1 MFYDE
6 RIESVKGKT
15 AKKCILMAVIVAF
28 IIGTLRILNVL
39 KNGYSKSNIWFVSI
53 EIAIILLGIIC
64 LVVGYILKKKI
75 GNDERGLFEELKFYN
90 KAFPIILIILFTL
103 FSIIFPISIYNN
115 HLIDRMPDTM
125 FGFIFIILIFT
136 DGIYAIY
143 SFKKED
149 IYFNYSFIDSNS
161 YYKCVLKKIR
171 KLTLSIL
178 IMFFISFFISL
189 FLMIYKNLKIDFML
203 HIFLNIIIA
212 YILMCFIASIIYLI
226 YSCLEKDS
234 YESKSFVS
242 KASIISLLITTVLHL
257 LWSLFVIN
265 INRLP
270 ISQANTLMIISSVG
284 SIVSLYIIFTLMIFL
299 TYFSYEYLKN
309 KTSNGVS
316 LACKII
322 LLSQVLAFFIDS
334 VLDVVKCILIPDIL
348 NNGTNLILSNVY
360 SYMDLFFNITTIIGI
375 SLLIIYLI
383 KDKTIHKMNFI
394 SIILLVI
401 FIGIRIF
408 LNTQINYVNVYV
420 YKLIGEFIILMYLSI
435 IVIYIGKKPYENEML

>member
-6 RIESVKGKT
+6 RIENVKGKT
-15 AKKCILMAVIVAF
+15 IKRCILIGVVISL
-28 IIGTLRILNVL
+28 IIGILRIINIL
-39 KNGYSKSNIWFVSI
+39 KNEYSKSNLWFVSV
-53 EIAIILLGIIC
+53 EISIVVLGIVC
-64 LVVGYILKKKI
+64 LIIGCVLKIRI
-75 GNDERGLFEELKFYN
+75 GNDERGSFQESRYYN
-90 KAFPIILIILFTL
+90 KAFPILLIITFII
-103 FSIIFPISIYNN
+103 FSIFFPISLYNN
-115 HLIDRMPDTM
+115 KSINSMPDIM

-149 IYFNYSFIDSNS
+149 IYFNYSFIDSDS
-161 YYKCVLKKIR
+161 YYKCVLKKIE
-171 KLTLSIL
+171 KFVLSIF
-178 IMFFISFFISL
+178 IMFVISFLISI
-189 FLMIYKNLKIDFML
+189 FLMIYKSIKMDFML
-203 HIFLNIIIA
+203 HLFLNIIIA
-212 YILMCFIASIIYLI
+212 YSLMCFIASIIYFI
-226 YSCLEKDS
+226 YSCLEKAS

-270 ISQANTLMIISSVG
+270 ISQANTLMIIFSVG

-309 KTSNGVS
+309 KTSKGVS
-316 LACKII
+316 LACRII
-322 LLSQVLAFFIDS
+322 LLSQVLAFFKDS
-334 VLDVVKCILIPDIL
+334 VVDVVKCILIPDIL
-348 NNGTNLILSNVY
+348 NNGTNLIISNIY
-360 SYMDLFFNITTIIGI
+360 SYLDLFFNVTTIIGI

-401 FIGIRIF
+401 FITIEIF
-408 LNTQINYVNVYV
+408 LNTQIDFVKVIIYH
-420 YKLIGEFIILMYLSI
+420 LIGEFIIFMYLSI
-435 IVIYIGKKPYENEML
+435 IVIFIGKKHYENEMF

>member
-6 RIESVKGKT
+6 RIENVKGKT
-15 AKKCILMAVIVAF
+15 IKRCILIGVVISL
-28 IIGTLRILNVL
+28 IIGILRIINVL
-39 KNGYSKSNIWFVSI
+39 KNGYSKVNIWFVSV
-53 EIAIILLGIIC
+53 EISFVLLGIIC
-64 LVVGYILKKKI
+64 LIIGSTLKIRI
-75 GNDERGLFEELKFYN
+75 GNDERGSFQESRYYN
-90 KAFPIILIILFTL
+90 KVFPILLIITFIV
-103 FSIIFPISIYNN
+103 FSILFPISLYNKSIN
-115 HLIDRMPDTM
+115 SIPDTM

-309 KTSNGVS
+309 KTSKGVS

-394 SIILLVI
+394 SIIFLVI

-408 LNTQINYVNVYV
+408 LNTQIGFVNVYV
-420 YKLIGEFIILMYLSI
+420 YNLIGEFIILMYLSI
-435 IVIYIGKKPYENEML
+435 IVIYIGKKPYENEIL